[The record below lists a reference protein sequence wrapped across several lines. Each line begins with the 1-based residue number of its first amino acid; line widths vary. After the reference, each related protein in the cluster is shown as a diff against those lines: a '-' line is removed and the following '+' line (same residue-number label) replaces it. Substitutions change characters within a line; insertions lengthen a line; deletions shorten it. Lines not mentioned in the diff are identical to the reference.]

1 MSLTLHHNRNLKSF
15 IVSVQFRDS
24 VVRVNMASFIAV
36 PLKKTSEIDLVK
48 HLKYVFSSFCIAA
61 DEQVNYDGPLNEL
74 NKLRMNSTWRT
85 LDKHES
91 SLDVMTR

>member
-1 MSLTLHHNRNLKSF
+1 
-15 IVSVQFRDS
+15 
-24 VVRVNMASFIAV
+24 MASFLAV

-48 HLKYVFSSFCIAA
+48 PLKYVFSSFCVAA
-61 DEQVNYDGPLNEL
+61 DEPVSYDDALNEL